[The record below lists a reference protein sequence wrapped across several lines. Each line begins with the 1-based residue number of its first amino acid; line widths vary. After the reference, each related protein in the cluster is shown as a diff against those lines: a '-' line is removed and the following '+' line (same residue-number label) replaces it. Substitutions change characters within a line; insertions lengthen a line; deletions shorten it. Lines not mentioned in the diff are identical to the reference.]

1 MKIKRLMILALFAK
15 KDDKK
20 FFTAVIDKKLYMISP
35 TVQDMARKGEINEVE
50 FVEDGEVTTLDGTKL
65 PTFKVKDMVESKL
78 SIIDTAIKI
87 KTHAITKEDLEMA
100 ISLA

>member
-1 MKIKRLMILALFAK
+1 MILALFAK

-35 TVQDMARKGEINEVE
+35 TVHDMTRNGEITEIE

-65 PTFKVKDMVESKL
+65 PTFKVKDMIESKL
-78 SIIDTAIKI
+78 SNIDTAIKI
-87 KTHAITKEDLEMA
+87 KAHGITKDDLELA